1 VFDHTKQT
9 RGLAGL
15 ALIALLAVACS
26 TVTPASATPAATT
39 NASSLAPTASAQ
51 PTTTVSRPSVTPAPP
66 TSAPASPA
74 PLPNGDYVSGVITSG
89 MIAAGLNDPKVAN
102 DPQVT
107 GFIAAFPYAKTRF
120 TMHFTNGTWTQ
131 STEADGQDQGV
142 GDGGTY
148 AFVDHQTMAIQGSS
162 DSCVGTIGFSLHGEA
177 LKWTPLKESCGGAY
191 LAVDRVVYGSTMWTW
206 KP

>member
-1 VFDHTKQT
+1 MFDHTKQT

-15 ALIALLAVACS
+15 SLIALVAIACS
-26 TVTPASATPAATT
+26 TVTPASATPATLP
-39 NASSLAPTASAQ
+39 NASSPPPIVSARPTTRVAAPT
-51 PTTTVSRPSVTPAPP
+51 VTPASP

-74 PLPNGDYVSGVITSG
+74 PLPNGDYVSGVITRE

-120 TMHFTNGTWTQ
+120 TMHFTNGRWTQ
-131 STEADGQDQGV
+131 SIEADGQDQGV

-148 AFVDHQTMAIQGSS
+148 AFVDDHTMAIQGSS
-162 DSCVGTIGFSLHGEA
+162 DSCVGTIGFSLHGET
-177 LKWTPLKESCGGAY
+177 LKWTPLKESCGAAY
-191 LAVDRVVYGSTMWTW
+191 LAVDRVIYGSTTWTR